1 MANLNQ
7 TMEQLSLLF
16 ADFVSTL
23 TGLDENKVL
32 LMYDQRGKGSQNIN
46 TNVAY
51 VNVTNEVDDN
61 IKFKNRTKEFN
72 QETNEYTFTQQASR
86 TINLKVVFYGP
97 NCQELAQL
105 LNEKIY
111 FESSRHFLAKNYLSL
126 IPSSTDGPT
135 YLPELYNAQWFKRCD
150 INLKFY
156 NTISVE
162 EVIPAFENA
171 NITTIYN
178 K

>member
-61 IKFKNRTKEFN
+61 LKFKNRTKEFN
-72 QETNEYTFTQQASR
+72 KETNEYVFTQQASR

-111 FESSRHFLAKNYLSL
+111 FESSRHFLANNYLSL

-162 EVIPAFENA
+162 EVIPAFEDA

>member
-1 MANLNQ
+1 MATLLQ
-7 TMEQLSLLF
+7 SMEELSLLL

-23 TGLDENKVL
+23 TGLDSDKVL

-51 VNVTNEVDDN
+51 VNVTNDIDDN
-61 IKFKNRTKEFN
+61 LKFKNKFKEYN
-72 QETNEYTFTQQASR
+72 QETSEYTFTQQSSR
-86 TINLKVVFYGP
+86 TVNLKVVFYGP

-105 LNEKIY
+105 LNEKVY
-111 FESSRHFLAKNYLSL
+111 FESSRHYLAKNYLKL
-126 IPSSTDGPT
+126 VPDRTEGPT
-135 YLPELYNAQWFKRCD
+135 YLPEQFNAQWFKRCD
-150 INLKFY
+150 LNLKFY

-162 EVIPAFENA
+162 EITPAFESA